1 MQHSWRQE
9 AADRSWAA
17 MLAGGGVIREGDFFA
32 RIVQGGGGE
41 WCCALLGGVNVAHC
55 LHLTVGVST
64 ASVVD
69 GVRVF
74 GN

>member
-32 RIVQGGGGE
+32 RIVQGGGGNGA
-41 WCCALLGGVNVAHC
+41 ALYLVA
-55 LHLTVGVST
+55 ST
-64 ASVVD
+64 
-69 GVRVF
+69 
-74 GN
+74 